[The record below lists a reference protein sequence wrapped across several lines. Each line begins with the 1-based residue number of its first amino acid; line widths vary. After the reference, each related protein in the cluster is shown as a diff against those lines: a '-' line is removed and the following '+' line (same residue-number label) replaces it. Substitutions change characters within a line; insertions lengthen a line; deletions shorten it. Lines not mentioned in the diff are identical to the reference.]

1 MKKRF
6 ICTLLS
12 LMITASMLTGCSSA
26 KVADASA
33 PSSYNE
39 EATSEAPKKEKKNNT
54 RTSSDSKK
62 NTAKGDTGAEAPN
75 TTYDYAATEEEVG
88 LAAESAMYDS
98 YSYDHSYAKSYNDN
112 YDNYYNNYYNTEE
125 YSGITENGFSN
136 AMTSPL
142 STFAADVD
150 TASYSNFRR
159 FVDQGYRLGDFPS
172 GSIRT
177 EEMVNYFTYNYEEPE
192 NGDIFGVNA
201 TISDCPWNEDSQ
213 LMILGI
219 NTRTMRK
226 SKMPDSNIVFLI
238 DVSGSMSSSNKL
250 PLIQQSMELLM
261 ENFDENDRISI
272 VTYASGTDI
281 KLNGA
286 SGDEERRIM
295 RTFNRLQA
303 GGSTNGGD
311 GIKLAYEVAEE
322 NVIEDCVNRVI
333 ICSDGD
339 FNVGLTTQSEL
350 EDLISKEKESGIFLS
365 VLGFGMNNYSDTTME
380 TLADKGNGNYA
391 YIDTLGEAKKVL
403 VEEMSQTFVTVAKD
417 VKLQVEFNPAMI
429 SEYRLV
435 GYENRG
441 LAAEDFT
448 DDSKDGGEMGAGHQV
463 TAIYEI
469 VLADG
474 EDDGSDLKYQDSS
487 ISRKGNRKDEYCTL
501 SIAYKEPDR
510 NRSQYEEYPIGAENY
525 TRRPDDDFIFASM
538 VAEASL
544 ALRNSEYLVDVA
556 ADEALEDIIDELEN
570 MNGLDE
576 YREEFLDLITEVA
589 DRSYSYSYN
598 YDYE

>member
-1 MKKRF
+1 MKKRI
-6 ICTLLS
+6 ICTLLCLTIS
-12 LMITASMLTGCSSA
+12 ASMLIGCGSA
-26 KVADASA
+26 KLDEAA
-33 PSSYNE
+33 SSYSE
-39 EATSEAPKKEKKNNT
+39 EATSEVSSENTGEAKTNSSRNSSKTKKDSS
-54 RTSSDSKK
+54 RTDAASD
-62 NTAKGDTGAEAPN
+62 TTGATE
-75 TTYDYAATEEEVG
+75 YEYAETEDAC
-88 LAAESAMYDS
+88 LAAEPAMYGK
-98 YSYDHSYAKSYNDN
+98 YSYNNSYEKPDYSS
-112 YDNYYNNYYNTEE
+112 YYNTEE
-125 YSGITENGFSN
+125 YSTIAENGFSDTMAN
-136 AMTSPL
+136 PL

-159 FVDQGYRLGDFPS
+159 FVSQGYGLGDFPADAL
-172 GSIRT
+172 RT
-177 EEMVNYFTYNYEEPE
+177 EEMVNYFTYDYDDPE
-192 NGDIFGVNA
+192 NDDIFGVNA
-201 TISDCPWNEDSQ
+201 TISDCPWNEEAK

-226 SKMPDSNIVFLI
+226 SKMPDSNIVFLV

-250 PLIQQSMELLM
+250 PLIQQSMELLIDS
-261 ENFDENDRISI
+261 FDENDRISI
-272 VTYASGTDI
+272 VTYASGTEV
-281 KLNGA
+281 KLDGA
-286 SGDEERRIM
+286 SGDEKRKIM

-303 GGSTNGGD
+303 GGSTNGGA
-311 GIKLAYEVAEE
+311 GIQLAYELAEE
-322 NVIEDCVNRVI
+322 NYIEDGVNRVI

-417 VKLQVEFNPAMI
+417 VKLQVEFNPAMV

-469 VLADG
+469 VLSDG
-474 EDDGSDLKYQDSS
+474 KDSGSDLKYQDSN
-487 ISRKGNRKDEYCTL
+487 ISKKGNKKDEYCTL
-501 SIAYKEPDR
+501 SIAYKDPDR
-510 NRSQYEEYPIGAENY
+510 SRSQYEEYPIGAENY

-544 ALRNSEYLVDVA
+544 ALRNSEYLIDVTP
-556 ADEALEDIIDELEN
+556 DEALDDIIEELEG
-570 MNGLDE
+570 MRDLDE
-576 YREEFLDLITEVA
+576 YREEFLDLISDVS
-589 DRSYSYSYN
+589 SYSYGY
-598 YDYE
+598 YDYDYYEE

>member
-1 MKKRF
+1 MKKRI

-12 LMITASMLTGCSSA
+12 IMITASMITGCGSA
-26 KVADASA
+26 KVADATA
-33 PSSYNE
+33 PSSVSE
-39 EATSEAPKKEKKNNT
+39 E
-54 RTSSDSKK
+54 TSSDAPSSSKK
-62 NTAKGDTGAEAPN
+62 HNTKRNTESENAKGDTGATAPSEA
-75 TTYDYAATEEEVG
+75 YDYAATEEACLDAGSCYDGGYNYSYKCE
-88 LAAESAMYDS
+88 EPYDS
-98 YSYDHSYAKSYNDN
+98 Y
-112 YDNYYNNYYNTEE
+112 NYYRNYYNTEE
-125 YSGITENGFSN
+125 YSGITENGFAS

-159 FVDQGYRLGDFPS
+159 FVNQGYRLGDFPA
-172 GSIRT
+172 GSLRT
-177 EEMVNYFTYNYEEPE
+177 EEMVNYFTYNYDEPE

-201 TISDCPWNEDSQ
+201 TISDCPWNEDAQ

-219 NTRTMRK
+219 NTKTMRK

-238 DVSGSMSSSNKL
+238 DVSGSMSDSNKL

-272 VTYASGTDI
+272 VTYASGTEI

-286 SGDEERRIM
+286 SGDEERKIM

-322 NVIEDCVNRVI
+322 NFIEDGVNRVI

-365 VLGFGMNNYSDTTME
+365 VLGFGMYNYSDTTME

-391 YIDTLGEAKKVL
+391 YIDTLSEAKKVL
-403 VEEMSQTFVTVAKD
+403 VEEMSSTFVTVAKD

-448 DDSKDGGEMGAGHQV
+448 DDTKDGGEMGAGHQI

-487 ISRKGNRKDEYCTL
+487 ISKKGNRKDEYCTL
-501 SIAYKEPDR
+501 SIAYKDPDR
-510 NRSQYEEYPIGAENY
+510 NKSQYEEYPIGAENY

-544 ALRNSEYLVDVA
+544 ALRDSEYLVDVTP
-556 ADEALEDIIDELEN
+556 DEAVEDIIDELEN
-570 MNGLDE
+570 MRNLDE
-576 YREEFLDLITEVA
+576 YQEEFLDLMLDI
-589 DRSYSYSYN
+589 
-598 YDYE
+598 